1 VNPYPPPPGVGRF
14 VASKAFIQFDRT
26 ATERLKPFFSLIS
39 ASNRVTFLPS
49 RACSIALQSRINFL
63 ELCTMPHGY
72 YLAYVATCDS
82 PYWHYGFGQLPK
94 PPAGTIPKGGLVYLQ
109 RPPDTLGTHQS
120 GYLYGVGRILV
131 KIGTFQPAP
140 ALVTDN

>member
-1 VNPYPPPPGVGRF
+1 
-14 VASKAFIQFDRT
+14 
-26 ATERLKPFFSLIS
+26 
-39 ASNRVTFLPS
+39 
-49 RACSIALQSRINFL
+49 
-63 ELCTMPHGY
+63 MPHGY